1 MPDVGMGT
9 NSVQYIRSQD
19 IALAEGYKTT
29 LREGSSVLVRVLK
42 NNGGGRFTVSFAGSR
57 FSVSSDRALNPG
69 DVFKATV
76 ALSKDGTVLLKPESF
91 LTSGSLPENPLAS
104 LFQTLNIPFDEISTK
119 LFSFMQQL
127 GVKIDRNFILRARDI
142 ASRFPGKES
151 AAAEIAALLLE
162 KGIEPDVKTVRK
174 ILVLAEGATD
184 SSEEKHS
191 GDSPAEDD
199 AQHDAADGSAPN
211 EAAPN
216 HEGGAHQEP
225 AHGDF
230 QDGAADSAAHE
241 SAPHHESA
249 PDTALSFFNKLF
261 PNGLPQK
268 EGLLSVVN
276 HLKNTGG
283 THHWITVPYEWQ
295 DGTETA
301 HGKINLLLDTG
312 LGCTEKITV
321 SCFKS
326 GKKYF
331 FVLYFNKSMVKEV
344 HFCTLPPLLTD
355 KILLSEKRMGE
366 LFGSGMN
373 QGSPVSVI
381 YSASAFT
388 DGFCSNRE
396 EPVFFESEA

>member
-1 MPDVGMGT
+1 MGT

-162 KGIEPDVKTVRK
+162 KGIEPDVQTVK
-174 ILVLAEGATD
+174 KLLVLAEGATD
-184 SSEEKHS
+184 SSEEKY
-191 GDSPAEDD
+191 
-199 AQHDAADGSAPN
+199 
-211 EAAPN
+211 
-216 HEGGAHQEP
+216 GGAHQEP
-225 AHGDF
+225 GHGDF